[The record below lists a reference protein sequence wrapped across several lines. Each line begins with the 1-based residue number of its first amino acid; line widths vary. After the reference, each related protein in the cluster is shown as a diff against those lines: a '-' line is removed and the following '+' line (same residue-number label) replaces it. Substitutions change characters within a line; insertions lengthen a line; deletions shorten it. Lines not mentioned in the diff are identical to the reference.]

1 MHVTNESRRWIVLS
15 CPIVFALAS
24 LLLLPLADVQAD
36 SGFDGTWVGT
46 ETATA
51 AGRIDSDEQKFV
63 PSPHRITII
72 IGRGGTMLGIVG
84 GICPGRY
91 EHVQRAGNTLSFG
104 AKNCFLKVSLSKDGK
119 TLTEQGFCM
128 NVTKWADTAYYGR
141 APNHLLQLGIN
152 ATLHRR

>member
-1 MHVTNESRRWIVLS
+1 MDATNDSRRWIVQSFAIL
-15 CPIVFALAS
+15 FALAS
-24 LLLLPLADVQAD
+24 LLLLPLAGAQTD
-36 SGFDGTWVGT
+36 SGFDGTWVGA

-51 AGRIDSDEQKFV
+51 AGRIDSGEQKFV

-72 IGRGGTMLGIVG
+72 ITQGGTMLGILG

-104 AKNCFLKVSLSKDGK
+104 AKDCFLKVSLSKDGK

-128 NVTKWADTAYYGR
+128 KVTKWADTAYYGR